1 MLTVRQVMR
10 REVLTVSPTTP
21 LKDVA
26 QLLVDRRISGVPVVD
41 DDGRV
46 LGVVSEA
53 DFLIKEQG
61 SDQIQHRPLSRF
73 IGESSATRRAMAKV
87 AAVTAG
93 EAMTSP
99 AVTVEPFSSIPAAA
113 NLMTSRGVNRL
124 PVVDEGRLVGI
135 VTRADLVRS
144 YVRSDE
150 ELADTIRVE
159 VLRQLLW
166 LDPGAFTIGVRD
178 GVASVAG
185 SVERRSTAEMI
196 ARSIAMVPGVVDV
209 RASVRWRVE
218 DRDVSPV
225 ENDPVF
231 PYSPH

>member
-10 REVLTVSPTTP
+10 REVLTVSPATP

-93 EAMTSP
+93 
-99 AVTVEPFSSIPAAA
+99 
-113 NLMTSRGVNRL
+113 
-124 PVVDEGRLVGI
+124 
-135 VTRADLVRS
+135 
-144 YVRSDE
+144 
-150 ELADTIRVE
+150 
-159 VLRQLLW
+159 
-166 LDPGAFTIGVRD
+166 
-178 GVASVAG
+178 
-185 SVERRSTAEMI
+185 
-196 ARSIAMVPGVVDV
+196 
-209 RASVRWRVE
+209 
-218 DRDVSPV
+218 
-225 ENDPVF
+225 
-231 PYSPH
+231 